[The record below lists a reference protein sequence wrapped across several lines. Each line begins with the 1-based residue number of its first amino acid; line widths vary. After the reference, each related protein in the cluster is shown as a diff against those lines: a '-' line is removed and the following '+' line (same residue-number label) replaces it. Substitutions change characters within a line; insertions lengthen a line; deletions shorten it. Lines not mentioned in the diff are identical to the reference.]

1 MGNPKV
7 KAHGKKVLTSFG
19 QAIKNLDILKCAF
32 AKLSELHCDKLH
44 VGPENFRVSSGS
56 VHAFPLAFYLAII
69 MEVECF
75 IGKTRKTSEI
85 IDQTR
90 C

>member
-19 QAIKNLDILKCAF
+19 EAIKNLDILKSAF
-32 AKLSELHCDKLH
+32 AELRELHCDKLH

-56 VHAFPLAFYLAII
+56 VRVFPLDFYFAIV

-75 IGKTRKTSEI
+75 IGMISKDLRIHRSN
-85 IDQTR
+85 
-90 C
+90 